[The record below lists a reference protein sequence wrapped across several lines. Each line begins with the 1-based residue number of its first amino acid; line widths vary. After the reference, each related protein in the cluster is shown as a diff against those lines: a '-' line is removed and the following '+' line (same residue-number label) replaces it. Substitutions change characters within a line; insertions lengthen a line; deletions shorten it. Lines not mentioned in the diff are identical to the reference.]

1 MSSHWFETSRIAQ
14 KYSNSAEI
22 DGEVV
27 ADYSTAIL
35 AYYDSINLDRRSIA
49 ISDDYALIQY
59 ETYQNPDPNWAAVM
73 WMAYTVENMIIDM
86 SDTGDT
92 LKILSPSRITHPCF
106 FNGDGDTGREYTFVN
121 NWNLHHFEQFALTQ
135 PSVAARYPD
144 ARYSVVDE
152 QDILDGSLSGT
163 YDAVRST
170 PIGFFGPNTKLLDA
184 YLDTLKV
191 GGVMIW
197 FESSEWTSMYAGG
210 LARTHTSFYARFAK
224 HLAAKTNFTVYHIP
238 MEHGVTICKRTA

>member
-1 MSSHWFETSRIAQ
+1 
-14 KYSNSAEI
+14 
-22 DGEVV
+22 
-27 ADYSTAIL
+27 
-35 AYYDSINLDRRSIA
+35 
-49 ISDDYALIQY
+49 
-59 ETYQNPDPNWAAVM
+59 M

-86 SDTGDT
+86 SDTGST
-92 LKILSPSRITHPCF
+92 LKILSPSRITHPVF
-106 FNGDGDTGREYTFVN
+106 FNGAGDTGREYTFVN

-135 PSVAARYPD
+135 PSVAAKYPD

-152 QDILDGSLSGT
+152 QDILDGSLAGT
-163 YDAVRST
+163 YDVIRST

-197 FESSEWTSMYAGG
+197 FESSEWTSIYANG
-210 LARTHTSFYARFAK
+210 LARTHTSFYTRFAK

-238 MEHGVTICKRTA
+238 MEHGVTVCKKTS

>member
-14 KYSNSAEI
+14 ELSNSPDLDA
-22 DGEVV
+22 EVV
-27 ADYSTAIL
+27 GDYSTSVLAHYDAI
-35 AYYDSINLDRRSIA
+35 NMDRRSIA
-49 ISDDYALIQY
+49 ISDDYSLIQY
-59 ETYQNPDPNWAAVM
+59 ETYQNPDPNWTAVM

-86 SDTGDT
+86 LDTGDT
-92 LKILSPSRITHPCF
+92 LKILSGSRITHPLF
-106 FNGDGDTGREYTFVN
+106 FTEVGETGREYTFVN

-135 PSVAARYPD
+135 PSVAANYSD
-144 ARYSVVDE
+144 ARYSAVDE

-163 YDAVRST
+163 YDAIRNS

-197 FESSEWTSMYAGG
+197 FESSEWTSMYANG
-210 LARTHTSFYARFAK
+210 LAKLHTSFYARFAK

-238 MEHGVTICKRTA
+238 MEHGVTVCKRTA